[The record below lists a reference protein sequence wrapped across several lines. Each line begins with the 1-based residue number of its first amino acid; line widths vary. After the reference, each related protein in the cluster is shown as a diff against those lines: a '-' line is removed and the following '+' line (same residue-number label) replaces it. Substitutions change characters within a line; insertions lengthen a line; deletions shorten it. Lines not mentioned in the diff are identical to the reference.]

1 MRSRTKS
8 EGCLTD
14 VFQSNLIQFKARGD
28 VRTAKDSA
36 GGDANVLINTPT
48 RLNATNDA
56 NSKVLEVL
64 RNNIDIA
71 NALAKIDSSESLYQT
86 NSVCQMRSR
95 IPRIFTSSPKPLH
108 PPQHHSSLKCSSEFD
123 LSSTCGMDILRTRA
137 ENSLWNKMSNEV
149 KWFLYDIAEAFE
161 MPWEEPKQPR
171 VDNQRLSATALHR
184 DLKRCYIFLHP
195 VIEVATALH
204 DSLLWKNPIH
214 TLLLALVY
222 TYSIARGWLASLILL
237 LLWTQLSLN
246 YLKATKNIDI
256 GLYFLPR
263 KEVAM
268 PKFDITGAQMIL
280 DVAQIAQNLLNF
292 AANFL
297 EKVHSLLT
305 WKDRRVTFVFYCL
318 TIYWLTLSLIFSTGT
333 CLGMCGITLGIR
345 IFITTYLFHRFP
357 RLRKRLD
364 TYGWFYRNLP
374 VKATAD
380 ILPFMSISTE
390 EHSA

>member
-1 MRSRTKS
+1 
-8 EGCLTD
+8 
-14 VFQSNLIQFKARGD
+14 
-28 VRTAKDSA
+28 
-36 GGDANVLINTPT
+36 
-48 RLNATNDA
+48 
-56 NSKVLEVL
+56 
-64 RNNIDIA
+64 
-71 NALAKIDSSESLYQT
+71 
-86 NSVCQMRSR
+86 
-95 IPRIFTSSPKPLH
+95 
-108 PPQHHSSLKCSSEFD
+108 
-123 LSSTCGMDILRTRA
+123 
-137 ENSLWNKMSNEV
+137 LWNKMSNEV

-171 VDNQRLSATALHR
+171 VDNQRLCEL
-184 DLKRCYIFLHP
+184 DPFIQ
-195 VIEVATALH
+195 
-204 DSLLWKNPIH
+204 
-214 TLLLALVY
+214 VY

-333 CLGMCGITLGIR
+333 CLGILKTMWKYLFANLYTQRITLGIR

-390 EHSA
+390 EHSFGCAYKQMKSTCGQIFNARLNEGYTSTLFASNHCTPYYTI